1 MAAVRQI
8 SLHLSHVFAL
18 EILIG
23 NFEDQDW
30 VVGTELGITGL
41 LTLKNGT
48 TQDVPLV
55 TSCCVDMCVPPG
67 GKNISAT
74 ILQQSLLITLAQ
86 PSDMVST

>member
-41 LTLKNGT
+41 LTLRCMPGT

-67 GKNISAT
+67 GKDISAT
-74 ILQQSLLITLAQ
+74 ILRQILLIIKT
-86 PSDMVST
+86 V